1 VLFHDAQAMI
11 VEIAIPVRP
20 LVLWDPM
27 RIGDDFTAD
36 SSGDYTVDTG
46 AGTFT
51 IGGAALTP
59 TSTAVKR
66 LHHTS
71 RGYLYED
78 VQATLYFR
86 PGASGAVNDA
96 VTLKRLG
103 ASSSLYVQIT
113 QAALGAGV
121 ATVNIGKYTGS
132 MTTIDGGATAVTLA
146 ASTDYWLRGRVE
158 GNLVTVELWTAQPT
172 PMGTPAASRAFTL
185 TGGDATTYGQFATGA
200 PGMILTP
207 ATTGWRYWSFT
218 AEPYV
223 YRNQTLPQKL
233 QVAAVPGSA
242 PALADVTLTASGG
255 SAAPAF
261 ALIGWT
267 PAPGGTGTGAAVGVN
282 DSNDAV
288 NLLGWASS
296 AQAGARNG
304 SDLRV
309 TTAGAG
315 TYSAQWLPV
324 TPYLAG
330 ADDFSG
336 NTLELE
342 IWARALVTSTL
353 VNPRLIASIGPQG
366 TTSGRRYTHEF
377 GATGRLLTK
386 PSASTVYRFT
396 RLGVISTDA
405 TSLDFAAALY
415 LDGTV
420 DTGSTGAFGFDYVI
434 AVPARRRA
442 LSPTGVPLD
451 TGYPKFAETTVERVK
466 KIRSDL
472 SATTNIPSFGTG
484 TYRDHGLGGNLIQPG
499 VTPTLTRLELVVKL
513 SSLVP
518 DDPTSDTTTEQL
530 AHSATVQVDV
540 TPRSYMMRGA

>member
-1 VLFHDAQAMI
+1 MV

-20 LVLWDPM
+20 LVLWDPL
-27 RIGDDFTAD
+27 RIADDFAGGTTPD
-36 SSGDYTVDTG
+36 LSDYTVD
-46 AGTFT
+46 AGTGT
-51 IGGAALTP
+51 LTVGIGGLIP
-59 TSTAVKR
+59 SSTAVKR

-78 VQATLYFR
+78 VQATLSFQT
-86 PGASGAVNDA
+86 GTTGAVNDA
-96 VTLKRLG
+96 VALKRIG
-103 ASSSLYVQIT
+103 ASSSLYVQVT

-121 ATVNIGKYTGS
+121 ATLNIGKYTGS

-146 ASTDYWLRGRVE
+146 ASTSYFLRGRVE
-158 GNLVTVELWTAQPT
+158 GNLVTVELWTATPT
-172 PMGTPAASRAFTL
+172 PMGTPTASRAFTL
-185 TGGDATTYGQFATGA
+185 TGADATAYGSGVSGA

-207 ATTGWRYWSFT
+207 GATSWRYKTFS

-223 YRNQTLPQKL
+223 YRNQSLPQKL
-233 QVAAVPGSA
+233 TLPGLPGTA
-242 PALADVTLTASGG
+242 PALADVTVTPSGG
-255 SAAPAF
+255 SAAPVF

-267 PAPGGTGTGAAVGVN
+267 TAPGGLGTAQTVGVN
-282 DSNDAV
+282 ESTDAV
-288 NLLGWASS
+288 NLVGWASS
-296 AQAGARNG
+296 AQAGARGG

-315 TYSAQWLPV
+315 SYSAQWLNVFPN
-324 TPYLAG
+324 LAG

-353 VNPRLIASIGPQG
+353 VNPRLIASVGPQN

-386 PSASTVYRFT
+386 PSAGTVYRFT

-405 TSLDFAAALY
+405 TSPDFTPVLY

-420 DTGSTGAFGFDYVI
+420 DVGSTGAFGFDYVV

-442 LSPTGVPLD
+442 LSPTGVALD
-451 TGYPKFAETTVERVK
+451 SGYPKFVDATTERVK
-466 KIRSDL
+466 KVRSDL
-472 SATTNIPSFGTG
+472 SATSNTPSASTG

-499 VTPTLTRLELVVKL
+499 PLPASYRGLELVVKL

-518 DDPTSDTTTEQL
+518 DDPTSDTTTEQA
-530 AHSATVQVDV
+530 AHTATVQVDV
-540 TPRSYMMRGA
+540 TPRSYLMRGV